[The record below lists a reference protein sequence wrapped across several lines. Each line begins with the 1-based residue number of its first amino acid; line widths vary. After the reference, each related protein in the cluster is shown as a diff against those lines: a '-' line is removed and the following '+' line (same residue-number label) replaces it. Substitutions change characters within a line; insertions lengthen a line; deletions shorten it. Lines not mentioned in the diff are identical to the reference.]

1 MNRKKNMDTNILH
14 NQSDNIMEMS
24 TFIFGFAINA
34 VATLNQAEN
43 RVSFPFI
50 SRSSTVKNFLGV
62 LDIAVKVPIS
72 LFLLFAY
79 IFYCQKAM
87 ENWLIKSY
95 ASYDQINSLNISAA
109 IRNVRAK

>member
-1 MNRKKNMDTNILH
+1 MNRKKNMDINILH

-34 VATLNQAEN
+34 VATFNQAEN

-50 SRSSTVKNFLGV
+50 SRRSTVKNFLGV

-72 LFLLFAY
+72 LFLLFA
-79 IFYCQKAM
+79 
-87 ENWLIKSY
+87 
-95 ASYDQINSLNISAA
+95 
-109 IRNVRAK
+109 